1 MTSAF
6 KHALKITCALLGY
19 LTYQSVIKIIFK
31 LLIMFVKQYELHDS
45 APLQFVI
52 AIKKLKST

>member
-6 KHALKITCALLGY
+6 KHALKMTCALLGY

-52 AIKKLKST
+52 AIKN